1 MPAPK
6 SLHAFVYRADERVP
20 SDHTYAL
27 MPAFAWSAVQGA
39 RVYDLE
45 LATSKSF
52 ADATT
57 IYRNEY
63 QAPVASI
70 QEQVPWMTGHPYAL
84 WVRVRVHAG
93 SRTSAWSQPFGFNT
107 AWQDVPAAEPAPE
120 GLLRWTPV
128 SGATGYDV
136 WLMNASGWNLHFS
149 TLTNVADEREYWTF
163 HPQLAA
169 TIKWRV
175 RAVRV
180 VNGPGTL
187 PNGIPVVT
195 NGPYSPVYTT
205 TTSAQIHGGTITPI
219 EAVSDTTSTPAAVNP
234 HQLTPGFAWTGD
246 TDVLGDRSSLW
257 RVYVFS
263 DRGCVNPVL
272 TGSVVGSQAWAPRDI
287 DPLTL
292 PADTDAMALATA
304 GNFTGWSAQS
314 KTFAADEEAVN
325 ASESTTVAGSASTGG
340 TLSTSG
346 GTSNSATPDRAV
358 SLADNGWPQG
368 RYWWTVVPV
377 AVVQVPPPPSASGS
391 SSSSSGGKSG
401 KPAAIPLEYHD
412 MALPQDLCSA
422 GAVWPFGMQSAPITT
437 TTETPY
443 ASGVVKGN
451 RVVSAASRTPS
462 FQELPVVTW
471 KPAMTAV
478 TYEVQL
484 SRSKYPWNLAKSLTS
499 VVPSAVL
506 PLTRKDV
513 GTWYYRV
520 RGVNPDLTGPAQKL
534 AWSKPTAIKISG
546 DRFVVVK

>member
-1 MPAPK
+1 
-6 SLHAFVYRADERVP
+6 VQEP
-20 SDHTYAL
+20 S
-27 MPAFAWSAVQGA
+27 
-39 RVYDLE
+39 
-45 LATSKSF
+45 
-52 ADATT
+52 
-57 IYRNEY
+57 
-63 QAPVASI
+63 
-70 QEQVPWMTGHPYAL
+70 
-84 WVRVRVHAG
+84 
-93 SRTSAWSQPFGFNT
+93 
-107 AWQDVPAAEPAPE
+107 PE
-120 GLLRWTPV
+120 GLLRWSPV
-128 SGATGYDV
+128 AGATSYDV
-136 WLMNASGWNLHFS
+136 WLMNAAGWNLHFS

-163 HPQLAA
+163 HPRLAG
-169 TIKWRV
+169 TIRWRV

-180 VNGPGTL
+180 VSGTGTL

-195 NGPYSPVYTT
+195 HGPYSPVYTT

-219 EAVSDTTSTPAAVNP
+219 EAVSDTASTPAAVNA

-292 PADTDAMALATA
+292 PIDTNAMSLAT
-304 GNFTGWSAQS
+304 GGTLTGWSAQA
-314 KTFAADEEAVN
+314 KTFAADGEAVN
-325 ASESTTVAGSASTGG
+325 ASESTTVTGSASTGG
-340 TLSTSG
+340 AVSTTG
-346 GTSNSATPDRAV
+346 GTANAATPDRAV

-377 AVVQVPPPPSASGS
+377 AIVQVPPPPSSSGS
-391 SSSSSGGKSG
+391 SSSSGSGKSKG
-401 KPAAIPLEYHD
+401 PVAVPLEYHD
-412 MALPQDLCSA
+412 MALPQDLCAA

-437 TTETPY
+437 TTQTPY

-451 RVVSAASRTPS
+451 RVVSAATRTPS

-484 SRSKYPWNLAKSLTS
+484 SRTKYPWNLARSLTS

-506 PLTRKDV
+506 PLSRKDV
-513 GTWYYRV
+513 GIWYYRV
-520 RGVNPDLTGPAQKL
+520 RGINPDLTGPAQKL
-534 AWSKPTAIKISG
+534 AWSKPVAIRISG